1 MASADD
7 VEIQTLV
14 FFDTETTGLPVR
26 FSDNRNVQITEL
38 SLVAVDRRE
47 FESNKENIRVINKLN
62 LCFRPSCDISS
73 GAAKVSGLTDSLL
86 QFQETFINSAELI
99 ILFLERLNK
108 PICILAHNG
117 DKFDFPLLRAEFI
130 NSRMDIS
137 KLMFCADTLLAFK
150 SILPNTD
157 IKIQSSSVRNEDLDQ
172 NDVKRNTSADKKTP
186 SKSKV
191 EIVSY
196 KLSSLYEYFFNC
208 SQPDSHEAEGDTLA
222 LLKMAKKINDQF
234 LTWMEENKV
243 PFETINSLWKIEY
256 LTDDLTNVHLDN
268 KCNNDKDDNIV
279 KDNIDFLKSSSSNE
293 ICKNSADMRQI
304 SEDQKLCET
313 KSPVK
318 EPLFT
323 NSPDVKQNTCV
334 DKKTPLKIK
343 VKISDEFRSLYNYF
357 FNCPLPDSRTAE
369 GDALALLKMAKKVN
383 DQFLTWLEENII
395 PFDSIPI
402 IND

>member
-1 MASADD
+1 CFLIPKLLDFCFRKKKRD
-7 VEIQTLV
+7 FRI
-14 FFDTETTGLPVR
+14 
-26 FSDNRNVQITEL
+26 IEL
-38 SLVAVDRRE
+38 SLLAVDRKE
-47 FESNKENIRVINKLN
+47 FNSDNENVRVINKLN
-62 LCFRPSCDISS
+62 LCFRPRCHISPE
-73 GAAKVSGLTDSLL
+73 AAKAADLTDSLL
-86 QFQETFINSAELI
+86 QFQQTFENSAELI
-99 ILFLERLNK
+99 KLFLRRLNK
-108 PICILAHNG
+108 PICILAYSD
-117 DKFDFPLLRAEFI
+117 DKFDFPLLRTEFN
-130 NSRMDIS
+130 NSQVDIS
-137 KLMFCADTLLAFK
+137 GLMLCAYIKPVFK
-150 SILPNTD
+150 RFLREIPMKTKSP
-157 IKIQSSSVRNEDLDQ
+157 SVRNEEFDQ
-172 NDVKRNTSADKKTP
+172 TGSPSAKN
-186 SKSKV
+186 
-191 EIVSY
+191 EESY
-196 KLSSLYEYFFNC
+196 
-208 SQPDSHEAEGDTLA
+208 Q
-222 LLKMAKKINDQF
+222 
-234 LTWMEENKV
+234 
-243 PFETINSLWKIEY
+243 IEY